1 MTARIS
7 ALDALRGLAIIAM
20 VLVNNPGSWQA
31 IYAPLKHAEWH
42 GLTPTDVIF
51 PGFIFV
57 MGVTIAIHLP
67 RELTRL
73 SSTRAVVRN
82 TTRRAIILVLL
93 GWGLYLCWY
102 NTGSPGYSWFEQRF
116 LALRF
121 AGVLPRLGVVYWL
134 TVLLI
139 LAVSWRWVGVL
150 AIVLLAGY
158 WGAME
163 WIPYADAC
171 GGVYQGRW
179 EFGNSLAAYLDH
191 HLLGAEHVYYSA
203 ATPFAFD
210 PEGILSTVPAVVTC
224 LTGVWAGR
232 YVLVQHGCPTKLMM
246 LALAGICAGYGL
258 AVIVPINKAL
268 WSPTFVLVTSG
279 ILTLLFWLS
288 ILYERKAGPLPKGH
302 PLLVAGTNSIAFF
315 MLSGI
320 LARVLLIIKVDGV
333 SLKGHAWRFMQTL
346 PLPAEMASLL
356 LASAF
361 LIICYY
367 PIKLM
372 YNNGFFWRI

>member
-73 SSTRAVVRN
+73 NSTMAVVRN
-82 TTRRAIILVLL
+82 TTSRAITLILL

-163 WIPYADAC
+163 WIPYADAS
-171 GGVYQGRW
+171 GGIYQGHW

-191 HLLGAEHVYYSA
+191 HLLRAEHVYYSDA
-203 ATPFAFD
+203 NPFAFD
-210 PEGILSTVPAVVTC
+210 PEGILSTLPAVVTC
-224 LTGVWAGR
+224 LTGVWVGR
-232 YVLVQHGCPTKLMM
+232 YVLVQHGCPNKLMM
-246 LALAGICAGYGL
+246 LALACICAGYGL
-258 AVIVPINKAL
+258 AVINPINKAL

-279 ILTLLFWLS
+279 ILTILFWLS

-320 LARVLLIIKVDGV
+320 LARLLLIIKIDGV
-333 SLKGHAWRFMQTL
+333 SLKGHAWRFMETL

-356 LASAF
+356 WASGF

>member
-73 SSTRAVVRN
+73 NSTMAVVRN
-82 TTRRAIILVLL
+82 TTRRAIMLILL

-139 LAVSWRWVGVL
+139 LALGWC
-150 AIVLLAGY
+150 AGDC
-158 WGAME
+158 
-163 WIPYADAC
+163 I
-171 GGVYQGRW
+171 
-179 EFGNSLAAYLDH
+179 
-191 HLLGAEHVYYSA
+191 
-203 ATPFAFD
+203 
-210 PEGILSTVPAVVTC
+210 
-224 LTGVWAGR
+224 AGR
-232 YVLVQHGCPTKLMM
+232 ILGRHG
-246 LALAGICAGYGL
+246 
-258 AVIVPINKAL
+258 VD
-268 WSPTFVLVTSG
+268 
-279 ILTLLFWLS
+279 
-288 ILYERKAGPLPKGH
+288 PL
-302 PLLVAGTNSIAFF
+302 
-315 MLSGI
+315 
-320 LARVLLIIKVDGV
+320 
-333 SLKGHAWRFMQTL
+333 
-346 PLPAEMASLL
+346 
-356 LASAF
+356 
-361 LIICYY
+361 C
-367 PIKLM
+367 
-372 YNNGFFWRI
+372 

>member
-20 VLVNNPGSWQA
+20 VLVNNPGSWQS
-31 IYAPLKHAEWH
+31 IYAPLKHADWH

-51 PGFIFV
+51 PGFVFV

-73 SSTRAVVRN
+73 NNTMAVVRN
-82 TTRRAIILVLL
+82 TTRRAIMLILL

-102 NTGSPGYSWFEQRF
+102 NTGSAGYNWVEERLLS
-116 LALRF
+116 LRF

-134 TVLLI
+134 TVMLI
-139 LAVSWRWVGVL
+139 LAVSWRWIGLL
-150 AIVLLAGY
+150 AAVLLAGY

-163 WIPYADAC
+163 WIPYTDAS
-171 GGVYQGRW
+171 GGIYQGQW

-191 HLLGAEHVYYSA
+191 HLLGADHVYYSA
-203 ATPFAFD
+203 ANPFAFD
-210 PEGILSTVPAVVTC
+210 PEGILSTLPAVATC
-224 LTGVWAGR
+224 LSGVWVGR
-232 YVLVQHGCPTKLMM
+232 YALVQHGCPNKLMM

-258 AVIVPINKAL
+258 AVINPINKAL

-288 ILYERKAGPLPKGH
+288 ILYERKVGPLPKGH

-320 LARVLLIIKVDGV
+320 LARVLLIIKIDGV
-333 SLKGHAWRFMQTL
+333 SLKGHAWRFMEAL

-356 LASAF
+356 WASGF